1 MEPVVIVI
9 LLALVEYTVLAAQV
23 GRARAK
29 YGIKAPAITGHD
41 VFERTF
47 RVHQNGLENLVIF
60 VPAVWIFGA
69 YVSPVWAAALG
80 VVYVVAR
87 VLYARGYVAA
97 AEKRGPGAGIS
108 GITNIVLLLGGL
120 FGVIRTFF

>member
-29 YGIKAPAITGHD
+29 YGIRAPATTGHE

-47 RVHQNGLENLVIF
+47 RVHQNGLENLIIF
-60 VPAVWIFGA
+60 IPAVWIFGA
-69 YVSPVWAAALG
+69 YLNPLWAAALG

-108 GITNIVLLLGGL
+108 GLVNIALLLGGL
-120 FGVIRTFF
+120 FGVVRTYL